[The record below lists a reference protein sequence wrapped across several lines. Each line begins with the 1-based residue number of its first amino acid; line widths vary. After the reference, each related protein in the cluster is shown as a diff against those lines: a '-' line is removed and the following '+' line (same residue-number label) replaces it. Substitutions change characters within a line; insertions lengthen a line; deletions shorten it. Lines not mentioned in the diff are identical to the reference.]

1 MFYICALKLQKS
13 NLKYIKVIPKV
24 TEKKPSECSSI
35 AELRSEIDRLDKTIV
50 GLLGERFGYVK
61 EVVNY
66 KERTAKGIEASDRRT
81 SMMVDRRQWA
91 QAEGL
96 DPDVIESMFG
106 QLVEYFIA
114 EEKKQV
120 LGIHNS

>member
-1 MFYICALKLQKS
+1 MQKS

-24 TEKKPSECSSI
+24 TEKKPSECSNI
-35 AELRSEIDRLDKTIV
+35 AELRNEIDRLDKTIV

-81 SMMVDRRQWA
+81 SMMEDRRQWA

-120 LGIHNS
+120 GIKN